1 MALQNAF
8 KKEFGIDLWK
18 PRSGGGT
25 SMDGRCSRV
34 AFANPEKFSEICGVP
49 VDLIK
54 DFDNLVVALCCGAD
68 INPVEFEK
76 KAESWLDRFHENTD
90 ISWNVLCPTVS
101 NLFTV
106 SKI

>member
-1 MALQNAF
+1 
-8 KKEFGIDLWK
+8 
-18 PRSGGGT
+18 
-25 SMDGRCSRV
+25 MDGRCSRV

-101 NLFTV
+101 NLSTV
-106 SKI
+106 SQI